1 MQKKKSYLYSF
12 FPGKMMHLLFLI
24 EHRIY
29 LYLREEKNQILQ
41 YSHLLVNSHWT
52 VQLVRN
58 HCMQEFNIQ
67 SVQTPTLE
75 EYLSVHQSP
84 LGALLDLLKHNSQVF
99 CNFTCKLVLVSIAE
113 TRHLRSP
120 DLSRQVKNTSL
131 LSWKQ
136 VQIIHIISKVDSYR
150 GKDKTEQTDHG

>member
-1 MQKKKSYLYSF
+1 
-12 FPGKMMHLLFLI
+12 MHLLFLI

-29 LYLREEKNQILQ
+29 LYLREEKKKQILQ

-58 HCMQEFNIQ
+58 HCTQEFNIQ

-99 CNFTCKLVLVSIAE
+99 CNFTCKLLLVSIAE

-136 VQIIHIISKVDSYR
+136 VQVIHIISKVDSYR